1 MTDEAIPK
9 MTRLSQ
15 SIERVR
21 YNLSHSAVRR
31 AMEDYMDSKHGII
44 LPDNWTTEDQGD
56 GGTFIV
62 ADYIT
67 E

>member
-1 MTDEAIPK
+1 MTSEPK
-9 MTRLSQ
+9 LERLSQ
-15 SIERVR
+15 TIERVR
-21 YNLSHSAVRR
+21 YRMTREAVRR
-31 AMEDYMDSKHGII
+31 AMENYMDSKHGII

>member
-1 MTDEAIPK
+1 MTSEPK
-9 MTRLSQ
+9 LERLSQ
-15 SIERVR
+15 TIERVR
-21 YNLSHSAVRR
+21 YRMTREAVRR

-56 GGTFIV
+56 GGIFIV

>member
-1 MTDEAIPK
+1 MTSEPK
-9 MTRLSQ
+9 LERLSQ

-21 YNLSHSAVRR
+21 YRMTREAVRR

>member
-1 MTDEAIPK
+1 MTSEPK
-9 MTRLSQ
+9 LERISQ
-15 SIERVR
+15 TIERVR
-21 YNLSHSAVRR
+21 YRMTREAVRR

>member
-1 MTDEAIPK
+1 MTSEPK
-9 MTRLSQ
+9 LERLSQ
-15 SIERVR
+15 TIERVR
-21 YNLSHSAVRR
+21 YRMTREAVRR

>member
-1 MTDEAIPK
+1 MTSEPK
-9 MTRLSQ
+9 LERISQ
-15 SIERVR
+15 TIERVR
-21 YNLSHSAVRR
+21 YRMTREAMRR
-31 AMEDYMDSKHGII
+31 AIEDYMDSKHGII

>member
-1 MTDEAIPK
+1 MTSEPK
-9 MTRLSQ
+9 LERLNQ
-15 SIERVR
+15 TIERVR
-21 YNLSHSAVRR
+21 YRMTREAVRR
-31 AMEDYMDSKHGII
+31 AIEDYMDSKHNII
-44 LPDNWTTEDQGD
+44 LPNNWTTEDQGD

>member
-1 MTDEAIPK
+1 MTSEPK
-9 MTRLSQ
+9 LERLSQ
-15 SIERVR
+15 TIERVR
-21 YNLSHSAVRR
+21 YRMTREAVRR

-44 LPDNWTTEDQGD
+44 LPANWTTEDQGD